1 MSLFKFDHVPSLQP
15 VTDIHSLCHCEI
27 MLLSRMLMLEDRMT
41 EFWCDHL
48 QSSCWRMT
56 MIQKLETHQKSH
68 ILGTFMILCWDPYE
82 AIVCFP
88 QLREAW

>member
-41 EFWCDHL
+41 EF
-48 QSSCWRMT
+48 
-56 MIQKLETHQKSH
+56 
-68 ILGTFMILCWDPYE
+68 
-82 AIVCFP
+82 
-88 QLREAW
+88 